1 MTPNIHYENRE
12 IEGERLELTDKKAI
26 YWLGPNVTLRR
37 CTLVTNI
44 SARWLLLVS
53 GSLIDCTIHA
63 KSELKTLPWAPMS
76 VKGCRFKGR
85 FTGNDFGFR
94 LDLFDREKAGG
105 IEDCDF
111 SEAQLE
117 GCRFFN
123 CDMTSIRLP
132 RWPCFTFL
140 DARRHA
146 AELARRAW
154 PGSFDSVI
162 RTVCDPPNGTV
173 ASAWHAPTIA
183 KKSDTTVE
191 QLRAA
196 LEGAPGIFM

>member
-1 MTPNIHYENRE
+1 VTPNIHYEKRE
-12 IEGERLELTDKKAI
+12 IIGERLELLKGPF
-26 YWLGPNVTLRR
+26 YWLGPDLTLRD
-37 CTLVTNI
+37 CTVII
-44 SARWLLLVS
+44 SAARRALSLVS
-53 GSLIDCTIHA
+53 GQLVNCTIQA
-63 KSELKTLPWAPMS
+63 KGQLKGLPWATMKL
-76 VKGCRFKGR
+76 KGCRFKGSY
-85 FTGNDFGFR
+85 TGNDFGFR
-94 LDLFDREKAGG
+94 EDVDERWRAGG

-146 AELARRAW
+146 TELARRAW

-162 RTVCDPPNGTV
+162 RTVCDPPKGTV
-173 ASAWHAPTIA
+173 ASAWHAPTLA

-191 QLRAA
+191 ELRAA

>member
-37 CTLVTNI
+37 CTLVTHI
-44 SARWLLLVS
+44 SARWLHLVS

-94 LDLFDREKAGG
+94 EDVDERWRAGG

-183 KKSDTTVE
+183 KKSDITVE
-191 QLRAA
+191 ELRAA
-196 LEGAPGIFM
+196 LEGTPGIFM

>member
-1 MTPNIHYENRE
+1 VTPNIHYKSRE
-12 IEGERLELTDKKAI
+12 IVGERIELTKGPI
-26 YWLGPNVTLRR
+26 YWLGPDLTLRD
-37 CTLVTNI
+37 CTVVI
-44 SARWLLLVS
+44 SAAGRSLVPMS
-53 GSLIDCTIHA
+53 GRFINCTIQA
-63 KSELKTLPWAPMS
+63 KGELKTVRWAPLRFN
-76 VKGCRFKGR
+76 GCRFKGR

-94 LDLFDREKAGG
+94 EDEIDKWKVGG

-111 SEAQLE
+111 SEARLE

-162 RTVCDPPNGTV
+162 RTVCAPPNGTV

-191 QLRAA
+191 ELRAA
-196 LEGAPGIFM
+196 LETAPGIFL